1 VGRLLGLFTGLL
13 FLTGCQ
19 LGVLQGPETGME
31 PAEFARI
38 WELYQD
44 CRRSDDVAAVLAKA
58 PHWERMA
65 TIQSRRAGRLSV
77 DPRALA
83 AACAVHTGH
92 VALAQGETGLA
103 VELFSLVI
111 QRYPEPDY
119 AYYVAQARDGL
130 SQTAPE
136 MAPVSAHPARKDRA
150 GSTTHS

>member
-1 VGRLLGLFTGLL
+1 MGRLLGLFTGIL

-38 WELYQD
+38 WGLYQE
-44 CRRSDDVAAVLAKA
+44 CRRSDDVAVVLAKA

-65 TIQSRRAGRLSV
+65 ATQSRRSVRLSV

-83 AACAVHTGH
+83 AACAVHTGR
-92 VALAQGETGLA
+92 VALAQGEGELA

-111 QRYPEPDY
+111 QRYPEADY
-119 AYYVAQARDGL
+119 AYYVAQAKAGL
-130 SQTAPE
+130 LQTAPA
-136 MAPVSAHPARKDRA
+136 MTPVSARPVSFIR
-150 GSTTHS
+150 